1 MSLGWADEG
10 GHGWIEEVMEVGC
23 GRKGSTHGSC
33 MLVVEKDIIAGSFGG
48 IRKYNRLCV
57 SPKLSKI
64 SKVA

>member
-1 MSLGWADEG
+1 
-10 GHGWIEEVMEVGC
+10 MEVGC

-33 MLVVEKDIIAGSFGG
+33 MLVVEKDIIAGLFGG
-48 IRKYNRLCV
+48 IRKYNRLYV

>member
-1 MSLGWADEG
+1 
-10 GHGWIEEVMEVGC
+10 MEVGC

>member
-1 MSLGWADEG
+1 MSLGGADEG
-10 GHGWIEEVMEVGC
+10 GHGWIEKVMEVGC
-23 GRKGSTHGSC
+23 GRKGSMHGSC

-48 IRKYNRLCV
+48 IRKYNRLYV